1 MVISSLAATL
11 ERQGADDKAFL
22 SRLFHGIVDMALE
35 APKAGTSIDL
45 SFRKES

>member
-11 ERQGADDKAFL
+11 ERQGADKAFL
-22 SRLFHGIVDMALE
+22 SRFFHGIVDTALE